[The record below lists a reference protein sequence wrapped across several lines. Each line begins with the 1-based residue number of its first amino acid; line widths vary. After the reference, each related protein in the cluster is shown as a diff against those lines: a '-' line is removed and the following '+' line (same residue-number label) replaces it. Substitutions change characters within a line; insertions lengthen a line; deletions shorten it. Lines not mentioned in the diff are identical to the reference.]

1 MTAIELMWLFRRKT
15 YDVSKPSFISSLQIA
30 HVWEICPAEGD
41 DMNTIWQRSA
51 AAGCD
56 SFPNRL
62 HYNQDGIFWYC
73 FFNTKFRGVF
83 FPALHGLTEKT
94 NPAGVIKK
102 TFFLLNRLLWQTSG
116 SRSVIDLQLSAC
128 TCDVLCS
135 APLSRS
141 ARHRRPSHKRL
152 SQHVPERSPP
162 MPGGGRPPQHDLR
175 VAEKR
180 RKRASHRVSDS
191 SCVCETDLGSCF
203 MYDSSGVNLHFKF

>member
-102 TFFLLNRLLWQTSG
+102 TFFFVKSFIVTNVNIRQQIRHWPAAFGVYMWCLVF
-116 SRSVIDLQLSAC
+116 RSSLQ
-128 TCDVLCS
+128 V
-135 APLSRS
+135 
-141 ARHRRPSHKRL
+141 RPSSSSLPQASL
-152 SQHVPERSPP
+152 STCPRTLSSDARRWPTPP
-162 MPGGGRPPQHDLR
+162 TWPTCGRE
-175 VAEKR
+175 AEKT
-180 RKRASHRVSDS
+180 
-191 SCVCETDLGSCF
+191 CIT
-203 MYDSSGVNLHFKF
+203 